1 MSFRVNLVWCER
13 VRDRASLAAIEVL
26 LLGVLVLGCSDQR
39 NDAVQ
44 PTGQGMPDASQETDS
59 GLPQIQPSQD
69 ASLPSHD
76 SGMEAGA
83 PLGFDASAGN
93 PFQPF
98 TPLLSNTPNV
108 RVQQEASSTF
118 RYLRLTSS
126 YIEWLPSGYRR
137 WFAEIKNSNSRS
149 WCYPE
154 LTVSLLGNGSELLW
168 TSEGYVEAAAYQN
181 GDMVLPVPCVGPNET
196 VVAWAIEMEP
206 ETSFQAEDVKV
217 IRLRFQGESLPDAV
231 PHPAAPAV
239 DSAEIEAITLDGGTA
254 ARVIGVLRGRAE
266 PVSDV
271 AVEIFAK
278 DAEGYI
284 FDVLRAVRDEGPLDP
299 EEAWEFSTPEIAQPI
314 ANFRLTTEFS
324 L

>member
-1 MSFRVNLVWCER
+1 M
-13 VRDRASLAAIEVL
+13 
-26 LLGVLVLGCSDQR
+26 LGVFAFGCSDEG

-44 PTGQGMPDASQETDS
+44 PVGRGMTDASQDLDS
-59 GLPQIQPSQD
+59 GSPQSQPIQD
-69 ASLPSHD
+69 ASFPFHD

-108 RVQQEASSTF
+108 RVRQEASSTF

-154 LTVSLLGNGSELLW
+154 LTVSLLGNGSQLLW

-217 IRLRFQGESLPDAV
+217 IQLRFQGESLPDAV

-254 ARVIGVLRGRAE
+254 ARVIGVLSGRAQ

-271 AVEIFAK
+271 AVQVFAK
-278 DAEGYI
+278 NAEGQI
-284 FDVLRAVRDEGPLDP
+284 FDVVRAVRDQEAEGVFDVGNQ
-299 EEAWEFSTPEIAQPI
+299 WEFTTPGIAQPI

-324 L
+324 P